1 MKDLKL
7 TLTTFDQ
14 LELMAPIQRALA
26 EENYSNPTPIQA
38 QTIPPAMDGL
48 DVLGCAQTGTGKT
61 AAFALPI
68 LHRLGQL
75 NPKPVPNRPQVL
87 VLAPTRELAIQI
99 DESFAAY
106 GRHLR
111 LRRALIYGGVGQGNQ
126 VRALDQGAHIL
137 VATPGRL
144 LDLMNQG
151 FLQLDQLKIFVLDE
165 ADRMLD
171 MGFLPDLK
179 RIIARLPKKRQ
190 SLFFSATLPPRIMEL
205 AQSLLHDPV
214 NINVT
219 PKSTS
224 VERIDQQVLFVER
237 SKKLSMLRLILG
249 KPDVYSAIVFT
260 KTKRGANQVAEKL
273 TRHGIE
279 ALPIHGNKSQN
290 ARQRALEAFRSNKIQ
305 VLVATDLA
313 ARGIDIDGITHVVN
327 FDLPVEPESYVHRIG
342 RTARAGATGIALSF
356 CSSAEKNEL
365 RAIEQFIGKKIPAAP
380 NQPRFEDLE
389 SEQPDARTP
398 ARGRRP
404 SSRTF
409 DNTTDP
415 RRPQRSGSDTERQT
429 SGPDSR
435 PRRFGRR
442 PDKAGRLDQA
452 GSDRQPAS
460 RRDQTAGGTAD
471 RPSDSRTGNSRR
483 RPQTRPD
490 DRSAIASS
498 ARSGS
503 DGPGRRPRRN
513 SADAPADR
521 SRSEQRSMTERSSES
536 RPRRSADAPANR
548 TSARSEGQTS
558 SRSVSQEQE
567 RSGRSETRA
576 ASAQS
581 SEARRSESRSFGQSQ
596 AGGQQPPRRR
606 RRGSSGGQ
614 RTRQT
619 NENF

>member
-1 MKDLKL
+1 MKDLKT
-7 TLTTFDQ
+7 TLITFEQ
-14 LELMAPIQRALA
+14 LALMTPIQRALV
-26 EENYSNPTPIQA
+26 EENYATPTPIQA

-75 NPKPVPNRPQVL
+75 NQKPVPNRPQVL

-179 RIIARLPKKRQ
+179 RIIARLPRTRQ
-190 SLFFSATLPPRIMEL
+190 SLFFSATLPPKIMEL
-205 AQSLLHDPV
+205 AKSLLHDPV

-224 VERIDQQVLFVER
+224 VDRIDQQVLFVER
-237 SKKLSMLRLILG
+237 SKKLSMLRIILG

-260 KTKRGANQVAEKL
+260 RTKRGANQVAEKL

-290 ARQRALEAFRSNKIQ
+290 ARQRALEAFRTNKIQ

-365 RAIEQFIGKKIPAAP
+365 RAIEQFIGRKIPAAP

-389 SEQPDARTP
+389 SEQPDARTAP
-398 ARGRRP
+398 RGRRP

-409 DNTTDP
+409 DNAIDP
-415 RRPQRSGSDTERQT
+415 RRPTRSGSAADRQN
-429 SGPDSR
+429 SDSDNR

-442 PDKAGRLDQA
+442 PDHA
-452 GSDRQPAS
+452 GSDRQPVS
-460 RRDQTAGGTAD
+460 RRDQTVGGNAGL
-471 RPSDSRTGNSRR
+471 PSDSRSSNSRR
-483 RPQTRPD
+483 RPQTHLD
-490 DRSAIASS
+490 DRSVIASS
-498 ARSGS
+498 DRDASGRAV
-503 DGPGRRPRRN
+503 RRPRRD
-513 SADAPADR
+513 STDSRPSDR
-521 SRSEQRSMTERSSES
+521 SRGEQRIATERSSES
-536 RPRRSADAPANR
+536 RPRRSADASTRR
-548 TSARSEGQTS
+548 TQTHSEGRTS
-558 SRSVSQEQE
+558 SRSASQDHGG
-567 RSGRSETRA
+567 SGRSESRGS
-576 ASAQS
+576 SAQNGES
-581 SEARRSESRSFGQSQ
+581 RRSEPRSFGQANS
-596 AGGQQPPRRR
+596 GGQKPQRRR
-606 RRGSSGGQ
+606 RKGSSSSQG
-614 RTRQT
+614 TRQT
-619 NENF
+619 N